1 MEDTSDAASD
11 NDEKIGDEH
20 FLQYVEESSDNYNDQ
35 DHDFFLE
42 AATNGTLLDEE
53 EEDNDGWSFKPF
65 VSPDRQ
71 TIERLDAVEL
81 RINLLRPKLL
91 SAIKKYL
98 PKINKC
104 KTKREQIVMTVN
116 ILRPNDGKP
125 LASWD
130 EIGRMFYLTK
140 GAVRTHYIR
149 GIETREVGRTSTLCD
164 SEINMI
170 INFIYEQFNAG
181 VPVTYDDVEY
191 FIEEKTDK
199 VLQQSTLYKL
209 IKRIKQL
216 KQVDGHPMDSKR
228 TFCPPEAIDE
238 YYDKLEKLL
247 SQGIP
252 APFVINIDECG
263 CNEWVDTSDIKVIVP
278 KEFSRNSIEIPVPRN
293 SKTSS
298 ILAGI
303 CCDGTTI
310 RPGIAIHRK
319 TVETELFQCGYLND
333 KVNIYYQ
340 EKGFF
345 NTDCFQQWAE
355 KCLFPEIRERRKKYN
370 YDGLAL
376 VILDGFEPHNCDFFL
391 DECTYN
397 NVCPLFLPPHSS
409 DQCQPLDFVIFQIQ
423 KSKLQRMRVDSRL
436 DPQTQKLIKMIDSLS
451 QATTIS
457 NVINAFKGAGI
468 DVKYDRE
475 KNMLYPFVNKALA
488 KKVRHWAYSQDTD
501 FNKKKN

>member
-1 MEDTSDAASD
+1 M
-11 NDEKIGDEH
+11 I
-20 FLQYVEESSDNYNDQ
+20 
-35 DHDFFLE
+35 
-42 AATNGTLLDEE
+42 
-53 EEDNDGWSFKPF
+53 
-65 VSPDRQ
+65 
-71 TIERLDAVEL
+71 
-81 RINLLRPKLL
+81 
-91 SAIKKYL
+91 
-98 PKINKC
+98 
-104 KTKREQIVMTVN
+104 VN

-199 VLQQSTLYKL
+199 VLLQSTLYKL

-278 KEFSRNSIEIPVPRN
+278 KESSRNSIEIPVPRN

-319 TVETELFQCGYLND
+319 TVETELFQCGY
-333 KVNIYYQ
+333 
-340 EKGFF
+340 
-345 NTDCFQQWAE
+345 
-355 KCLFPEIRERRKKYN
+355 
-370 YDGLAL
+370 
-376 VILDGFEPHNCDFFL
+376 
-391 DECTYN
+391 
-397 NVCPLFLPPHSS
+397 
-409 DQCQPLDFVIFQIQ
+409 
-423 KSKLQRMRVDSRL
+423 
-436 DPQTQKLIKMIDSLS
+436 
-451 QATTIS
+451 
-457 NVINAFKGAGI
+457 
-468 DVKYDRE
+468 
-475 KNMLYPFVNKALA
+475 
-488 KKVRHWAYSQDTD
+488 
-501 FNKKKN
+501 